1 MSTYTLQQ
9 AQAKV
14 AEYLAAETAVLEGKE
29 IRMGIGGAGIDRM
42 LRMED
47 LAEIRKGRQEWERIA
62 SNLMAK
68 AAGAPRIGGLG
79 YGVANFGN

>member
-1 MSTYTLQQ
+1 MPTYTLEQ

-29 IRMGIGGAGIDRM
+29 IRLGVGGSGIDRM

-62 SNLMAK
+62 SSLQSA

-79 YGVANFGN
+79 FSVASFS